1 MNKDSMQK
9 AAMRLAPSPEQ
20 NKVAIPFPEVP
31 AGCQREFRAIA
42 EKLTNY
48 ARSRETPLERET
60 ALKGVTKKLQEI
72 VEEMKQSVSKCFEK
86 ALAEHHAQQISE
98 VQKRYLELL
107 LDGEKSMDRAEVQRR
122 FMLVFLRVLESA
134 PAGLALE
141 GSIVKD
147 AARLIEARP
156 ELLSF
161 DWEHEPSGKAKR
173 ALEEI
178 EKSLTHRG
186 PRKDDVSKINSKG
199 LDRIKALAENPDS

>member
-1 MNKDSMQK
+1 MKKDSMQK
-9 AAMRLAPSPEQ
+9 AAMRMAPLPEQ
-20 NKVAIPFPEVP
+20 NKVASPFPEVP
-31 AGCQREFRAIA
+31 AGCQKEFRAIA
-42 EKLTNY
+42 EKLTDY
-48 ARSRETPLERET
+48 ARSKETPLERET

-72 VEEMKQSVSKCFEK
+72 VEEMKQSASKFFET

-107 LDGEKSMDRAEVQRR
+107 LDGEKSMDRAEIQRR

-134 PAGLALE
+134 PAGLTLE

-147 AARLIEARP
+147 AVRLIEARP

-161 DWEHEPSGKAKR
+161 DRDEPSGKTKR

-178 EKSLTHRG
+178 EASLKPRG
-186 PRKDDVSKINSKG
+186 ARKDDASKINGKG
-199 LDRIKALAENPDS
+199 LDHIKALAENPDL